1 MRQPYWE
8 FRGLGVQFVA
18 LVNDTPETNKNLRER
33 LDLPYTL
40 LSDPEAEIARK
51 YDVFHENEPK
61 GRNIARVSVFYV
73 DSAENGT
80 IVRWEHVSPSH
91 HHRVPP
97 SRLSEVI
104 QEMQGRKRRI
114 VSVLVP
120 SEEATFFED
129 KTRQLYA
136 SEITMGA
143 YTEIH
148 RLSEAGYELTA
159 VTPEYNEGC
168 FVGQRHFFV
177 RTV

>member
-8 FRGLGVQFVA
+8 FRGLGVEFVA
-18 LVNDTPETNKNLRER
+18 LGNDTPEDIKNLRER
-33 LDLPYTL
+33 LDLPFTL
-40 LSDPEAEIARK
+40 LSDPEAEIARQ

-73 DSAENGT
+73 DSAENGAV
-80 IVRWEHVSPSH
+80 VRWEHVSPSH

-104 QEMQGRKRRI
+104 QEIQGRRRRI

-120 SEEATFFED
+120 SEETTFFED
-129 KTRQLYA
+129 KSRQLYA

-148 RLSEAGYELTA
+148 RLTEAGYTLSS
-159 VTPEYNEGC
+159 VTPEYHGGC
-168 FVGQRHFFV
+168 FVGQRHVF
-177 RTV
+177 TLTT